1 MDGSKELAPSNKKP
15 AIFDRL
21 ATLAD
26 PTRCRLLL
34 ALEAQELTVSEICTI
49 LQLPQS
55 TVSRHLKTLADDG
68 WVSARR
74 DGTSR
79 RYSSAGDGRGAR
91 TRRLWALMRD
101 ELVNESAAIQD
112 RARLEKVVL
121 ERRTRSQEFF
131 SSTAGQW
138 AQLREELFGSRF
150 DLLALLAMLDDDW
163 VIGDFGCGTGQTA
176 VSLAPFVKRVIAVD
190 DSRAMLTAARGRLG
204 NASNVE
210 IREGRLEALP
220 IDDGSLDA
228 AVLSLVLHHLPD
240 PQKVLM
246 EAGRTIRPGGK
257 LLIVDMLPH
266 ARESYR
272 QEMGHVWLGFEA
284 EQLEEWL
291 LAAGFD
297 RVAIRPLPPEQEAK
311 GPNIFAASA
320 KRRVDRN
327 TKEN

>member
-1 MDGSKELAPSNKKP
+1 MDGSNQITNSSKKP

-21 ATLAD
+21 AALAD

-34 ALEAQELTVSEICTI
+34 VLEEQELTVSEICTV

-55 TVSRHLKTLADDG
+55 TVSRHLKTLSDDG

-79 RYSSAGDGRGAR
+79 RYASSRDARGDRS
-91 TRRLWALMRD
+91 RRLWALLRD

-112 RARLEKVVL
+112 RSRLEEVVL
-121 ERRTRSQEFF
+121 ERRARSQEFF

-150 DLLALLAMLDDDW
+150 DLLALLALLDDAW

-176 VSLAPFVKRVIAVD
+176 ANLAPFVKQVIAVD
-190 DSRAMLTAARGRLG
+190 DSQAMLKAARERLG
-204 NASNVE
+204 KTPNVE
-210 IREGRLEALP
+210 IRQGRLETLP
-220 IDDGSLDA
+220 VDDRALDA

-240 PQKVLM
+240 PQKVLL

-272 QEMGHVWLGFEA
+272 QEMGHVWLGFGN
-284 EQLEEWL
+284 EQLEGWL
-291 LAAGFD
+291 SAAAFD

-320 KRRVDRN
+320 KRRVD
-327 TKEN
+327 

>member
-1 MDGSKELAPSNKKP
+1 MNGSTHTTPSNKKP

-21 ATLAD
+21 AALAD

-34 ALEAQELTVSEICTI
+34 VLETQELTVSEICSV

-79 RYSSAGDGRGAR
+79 RYSSARDARGDR
-91 TRRLWALMRD
+91 TQRLWALLRD

-150 DLLALLAMLDDDW
+150 DLVALLALLDDDW

-176 VSLAPFVKRVIAVD
+176 ASLAPFVRRVIAVD
-190 DSRAMLTAARGRLG
+190 DSRAMLNAARERLG

-210 IREGRLEALP
+210 IRQGRLEALP
-220 IDDGSLDA
+220 IDDGTLDA
-228 AVLSLVLHHLPD
+228 GILSLVLHHLPD
-240 PQKVLM
+240 PQQVLM

-272 QEMGHVWLGFEA
+272 QEMGHVWLGFGN
-284 EQLEEWL
+284 EQLEGWL
-291 LAAGFD
+291 SAAAFD

-320 KRRVDRN
+320 KRRVD
-327 TKEN
+327 

>member
-1 MDGSKELAPSNKKP
+1 MDGLSLIANSSKKP

-21 ATLAD
+21 AALAD

-34 ALEAQELTVSEICTI
+34 VLEEQELTVSEICTV

-55 TVSRHLKTLADDG
+55 TVSRHLKTLSDDG

-79 RYSSAGDGRGAR
+79 RYASSRDARGDRSQ
-91 TRRLWALMRD
+91 RLWALLRD

-112 RARLEKVVL
+112 RARLEEVVL
-121 ERRTRSQEFF
+121 ERRARSQEFF

-150 DLLALLAMLDDDW
+150 DLLALLALLDDAW

-176 VSLAPFVKRVIAVD
+176 ANLAPFVKQVIAVD
-190 DSRAMLTAARGRLG
+190 DSQAMLKAARERLG
-204 NASNVE
+204 KTPNVE
-210 IREGRLEALP
+210 IRQGRLETLP
-220 IDDGSLDA
+220 VDDRALDA

-240 PQKVLM
+240 PQKVLL

-266 ARESYR
+266 AREDYR
-272 QEMGHVWLGFEA
+272 QQMGHVWLGFES
-284 EQLEEWL
+284 EQLEGWL
-291 LAAGFD
+291 SAAGFD
-297 RVAIRPLPPEQEAK
+297 RVAIHPLPPQQEAK

-320 KRRVDRN
+320 MRRTD
-327 TKEN
+327 